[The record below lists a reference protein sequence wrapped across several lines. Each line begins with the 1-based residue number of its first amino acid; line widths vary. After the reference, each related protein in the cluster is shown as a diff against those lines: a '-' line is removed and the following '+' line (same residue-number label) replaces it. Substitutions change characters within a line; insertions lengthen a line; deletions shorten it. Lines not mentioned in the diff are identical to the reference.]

1 MKNGLVLITNTV
13 YEALLKILAVVL
25 FATFLLWLTN
35 SRENYEELIPEYTT
49 EDGNVTKREVR

>member
-1 MKNGLVLITNTV
+1 MKK
-13 YEALLKILAVVL
+13 ALLTIIGVVL

-35 SRENYEELIPEYTT
+35 SRDNYEELIPEYTT